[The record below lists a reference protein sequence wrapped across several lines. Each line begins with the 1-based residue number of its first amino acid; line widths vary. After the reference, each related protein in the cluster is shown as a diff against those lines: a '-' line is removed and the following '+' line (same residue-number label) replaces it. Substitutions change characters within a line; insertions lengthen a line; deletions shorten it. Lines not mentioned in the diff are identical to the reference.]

1 MINKNS
7 FKILKSSKKYIFFA
21 AVLFFISFFLGILFV
36 KIYPSLAADSLEE
49 LAGAFSFLFDLNPLQ
64 MGVFIFLNNT
74 IKAFLFMSLGIL
86 LAIPTLIFI
95 IVNGWVLGFVV
106 ALIYPEIGIGGL
118 FKGLFFHGIFE
129 ISALLIASGIGIFL
143 GVESVKAKKNIIL
156 IKEKLLSAM
165 TLFLYIIIPLLFIA
179 ALIETL
185 IIFYY

>member
-1 MINKNS
+1 MINKNNL
-7 FKILKSSKKYIFFA
+7 KIIKSSKKYIFFA
-21 AVLFFISFFLGILFV
+21 GVLFFVSFFFGTLFV
-36 KIYPSLAADSLEE
+36 KVYPDLAANSLEE
-49 LAGAFSFLFDLNPLQ
+49 LTGAFSFLFELNPLQ

-106 ALIYPEIGIGGL
+106 ALIYPEIGAEGL

-129 ISALLIASGIGIFL
+129 ISALLIASGMGIFL
-143 GVESVKAKKNIIL
+143 GVESVKAKKNIVS
-156 IKEKLLSAM
+156 IKEKLFSAM
-165 TLFLYIIIPLLFIA
+165 TSFLYIIVPLLFIA
-179 ALIETL
+179 ALIETF